1 MWMVWKMALSRRE
14 FLQLAAAAAGS
25 SLLANPNLD
34 SGHADSRLS
43 ITTAPYGL
51 GIPKFGLG
59 YAADRV
65 KPGAHRAILKSAGV
79 LSAENWTKFW
89 VLRPTRDEFVTK
101 NGDEMATFAAAN
113 GKKLHGHCICWHH
126 QNPGWLLNVPAGE
139 MGAVLEEHI
148 QLIAGRWGD
157 HLYSIDVV
165 NEAYVNGYREPSP
178 FSNSLAYAFELAAQ
192 YLPNARRVYN
202 SWFVYEKDRQEAEEF
217 VQNGLAQAIGHQFH
231 LSEGYYEDYPW
242 AQAFIDRI
250 QDLGADFY
258 FSEVGV
264 QANTLRKQAQMYRD
278 LARLAANKRVERFV
292 VWGVKDPAWRGDV
305 TLFDSGGNPKPAYYS
320 VNRERVSGGHSKYR
334 II

>member
-1 MWMVWKMALSRRE
+1 MALSRRG

-25 SLLANPNLD
+25 SLFANINLA
-34 SGHADSRLS
+34 SGLVERGFSTPASS
-43 ITTAPYGL
+43 GYWGKPA
-51 GIPKFGLG
+51 FEMG

-89 VLRPTRDEFVTK
+89 VLRPTRDEFVTRK
-101 NGDEMATFAAAN
+101 GDEMAAFAAAN

-157 HLYSIDVV
+157 FLYSIDVV

-178 FSNSLAYAFELAAQ
+178 FSNSLELAFELAAQ

-242 AQAFIDRI
+242 AETFIDRI

-320 VNRERVSGGHSKYR
+320 VNRERVSGEHSKYR